1 MSTNR
6 KVMMRFFNECSLL
19 CKSKPFTMEE
29 VRHKTAMM
37 QLVDELDSDTMTQL
51 DVYVKAVDLINLA
64 CPDEPI
70 L

>member
-6 KVMMRFFNECSLL
+6 KVMSKFFKECSLL
-19 CKSKPFTMEE
+19 CEAKPFTMEE
-29 VRHKTAMM
+29 IRHKTAMM